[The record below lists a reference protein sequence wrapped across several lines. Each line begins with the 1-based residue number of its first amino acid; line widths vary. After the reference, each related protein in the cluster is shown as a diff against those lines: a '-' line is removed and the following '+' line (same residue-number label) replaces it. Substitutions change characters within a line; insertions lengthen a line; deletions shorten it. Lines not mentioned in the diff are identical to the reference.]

1 METKNKLKQ
10 RLVSLVV
17 INHQIHRRTSWR
29 IQILPVSGRE
39 KKLNVS
45 SLFTKACYI
54 NLWQYQRKTFTGRQI
69 QVSMFS
75 KIKVINYIYLFSLMY
90 LIPIDLQE
98 LVTFSI
104 RVCHLLSNL
113 VALLKSIKN
122 LHLFKQVLFMSL
134 FENLYFVQ
142 AI

>member
-1 METKNKLKQ
+1 
-10 RLVSLVV
+10 
-17 INHQIHRRTSWR
+17 
-29 IQILPVSGRE
+29 
-39 KKLNVS
+39 
-45 SLFTKACYI
+45 
-54 NLWQYQRKTFTGRQI
+54 
-69 QVSMFS
+69 MFS

-98 LVTFSI
+98 LVMFSI

-122 LHLFKQVLFMSL
+122 LHLFKRVLFMSL